1 MTRKMYETPL
11 KAMAFLGPGALE
23 KLADL
28 VKVNQ
33 ISSSL
38 HTKLEG
44 WLFTPLSEPGNTPTD
59 LVGGFNPFEKY

>member
-1 MTRKMYETPL
+1 MRQKSGFMPRKMYETPL
-11 KAMAFLGPGALE
+11 KAMAFFGVGALE
-23 KLADL
+23 KLVDS

-44 WLFTPLSEPGNTPTD
+44 
-59 LVGGFNPFEKY
+59 